1 MKFKIKNFL
10 LLFLLMLPFGNFP
23 QLFNFGE
30 DTGSLLITLI
40 ILPLFIAWL
49 VLEKKLYVPL
59 RRNNKILLL
68 IIFIGIIF
76 DLISIFSGTVNFSD
90 GLIVLLQFSIPKLL
104 FIYLIVVIAER
115 ISLIQAEQL
124 MKFFTIIVVISLFA
138 SVFLYNLNPIPE
150 FVFYDGQTR
159 FAGFHFELVNYTY
172 VILICFFIYSYFK
185 KFSYINFSILLIF
198 LYFSARTNAFYPFV
212 GIAILSILLTRFKML
227 FVTKLMLAS
236 VIILTPLIGIFLD
249 YFSFLDIIAVRQSAE
264 FSLEGSA
271 LYVRL
276 YPWALAM
283 QHIIDNPF
291 MMPIGLGMLGISPYI
306 IETENLFGGTGITA
320 IIAEYGILSILI
332 LPFIFIYF
340 AKTVNECSKIIDKNA
355 RICVLTILMLSI
367 TYICIQSGF
376 FNLTAWSISIIIQ
389 TVALKYSNKKLNQD
403 SA

>member
-30 DTGSLLITLI
+30 DTGSLLITLV

-59 RRNNKILLL
+59 RQNNKILLL

-76 DLISIFSGTVNFSD
+76 DLISIFAGTVNFSD
-90 GLIVLLQFSIPKLL
+90 GLIVLLQLSIPKLL

-115 ISLIQAEQL
+115 ISLMQAEQL

-138 SVFLYNLNPIPE
+138 SVFLYYLNPIPE

-185 KFSYINFSILLIF
+185 KFSYINFVIVLIF

-212 GIAILSILLTRFKML
+212 GIAILSILLTRLKML

-264 FSLEGSA
+264 FSLEGSS

-283 QHIIDNPF
+283 QHILDNPF

-332 LPFIFIYF
+332 MPFIFIYF
-340 AKTVNECSKIIDKNA
+340 AKIVNECSKIMDKNA
-355 RICVLTILMLSI
+355 RICVLTILMLSV

-389 TVALKYSNKKLNQD
+389 TIALKYSNKKLNQN